1 MDEQTRTLLE
11 DVLKSQEKELRH
23 ARISS
28 FASIA
33 LLLVIIAA
41 LCILVPGA
49 LKTMG
54 DARTALLQAQS
65 ALTQAQ
71 ETLTELDVLMD
82 DLSTAVGN
90 VNGLVT
96 DNTDA
101 LNDAMRKINGIDFD
115 TLNSAINGLN
125 DAVRPLAQLSNLF
138 R

>member
-41 LCILVPGA
+41 LCILVPSA